1 VIVAGSDSVIYG
13 SQKSKICGSVP
24 SSLWAVVSTISP
36 TLSPGSIISN
46 TTGETGIG
54 VTVGGIGVGVAVG
67 EAGIGVT
74 VGGMDV
80 GAAVG
85 GVGMGVVHATN
96 TRVTASAM
104 SIERF
109 IITLLSSAD
118 D

>member
-54 VTVGGIGVGVAVG
+54 VTVGG
-67 EAGIGVT
+67 
-74 VGGMDV
+74 MDV
-80 GAAVG
+80 DAAVG
-85 GVGMGVVHATN
+85 GTGIGVVHATN
-96 TRVTASAM
+96 TRETASAM